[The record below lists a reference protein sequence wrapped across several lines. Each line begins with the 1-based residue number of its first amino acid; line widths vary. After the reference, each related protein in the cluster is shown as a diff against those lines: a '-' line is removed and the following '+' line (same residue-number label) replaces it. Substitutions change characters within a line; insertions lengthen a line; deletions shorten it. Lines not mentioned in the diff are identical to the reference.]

1 MHVPPVYPSTHVYP
15 ALQSGVE
22 EEMKDRCQTWN
33 DLLASRVREFAQG
46 SSKANALLF
55 SANKWLSG
63 FLDDPQAY
71 GFSTEDVSKE
81 DGTIW
86 TDNLHLT
93 SAVHRL
99 LGKAIYDALCVTR

>member
-1 MHVPPVYPSTHVYP
+1 MHVPPVYPSTHIYP

-46 SSKANALLF
+46 SSKANVLLF

-71 GFSTEDVSKE
+71 GFSIEDVSKE

-86 TDNLHLT
+86 MDNLHLT
-93 SAVHRL
+93 PAVHRL
-99 LGKAIYDALCVTR
+99 LGKAIYDALCASR